1 VAASQQ
7 AEQSVSH
14 SGQPSQATA
23 QAAHGW
29 LQQVAEAAGGRAQQA
44 ALSVGFAQQA
54 DASGLLAEPDE
65 KNAAIGQPPS
75 QVLQRLY
82 W

>member
-14 SGQPSQATA
+14 RGQPSQATA
-23 QAAHGW
+23 QAEHGW
-29 LQQVAEAAGGRAQQA
+29 LQQGAAAADGCAQQA
-44 ALSVGFAQQA
+44 ALSVGLAQQA
-54 DASGLLAEPDE
+54 GTSGVLAEPDE